1 MTIDDKIIDEK
12 LQYYIHRKA
21 TKMSAL
27 SSDEIDKYVYLTDEE
42 KLTSGLSLLLEQAKF
57 T

>member
-27 SSDEIDKYVYLTDEE
+27 SSDEIDKYVHLTDEE